1 MSADITTQDFF
12 NNQQSFFDQFQ
23 AGEPESGAESGK
35 RKDNGQL
42 SGWSNNKSL
51 KLPPKKPGRKLDTTI
66 PPTKRKAQNRAAQ
79 RAFRER
85 KEKHVK
91 DLEDRVTELEN
102 EAAATNHEN
111 EFLKHQVERLQAE
124 LDKYK
129 SANTSPRTSA
139 STSSTSGGDNKAF
152 TFEFPFFGDQHNHKS
167 QAYPSPNSL
176 PTTHATSESSSPFST
191 YKNTV
196 SPFSSNSNDTPASS
210 KGGDEE
216 ETFCDRLSLACGS
229 TDNPVPRAPSL
240 SSDHHKNSS
249 SSSASSSSNNN
260 NNNNNSEVNKDNDG
274 LTSLFSPPPFDFDF
288 LGSYRDPLFENTS
301 AEFNLPELST
311 TEYSVFDPLENPI
324 VDSSFGQLMNNEPVV
339 KQEPQDDEPQQTK
352 DDEVPAPKSKFMSC
366 SAVWD
371 RVSSHPKFNDL
382 DIDGLCSELQTKV
395 KCSDSGILLTE
406 NDVEKVLSTLS

>member
-23 AGEPESGAESGK
+23 AGDPELEADSAK

-42 SGWSNNKSL
+42 PGWSNNKSL

-91 DLEDRVTELEN
+91 DLEDRVSELEN

-129 SANTSPRTSA
+129 TSASNSPRTST
-139 STSSTSGGDNKAF
+139 STGSGGGDKAF
-152 TFEFPFFGDQHNHKS
+152 TFEFPFFGDQHSNNKAPS

-176 PTTHATSESSSPFST
+176 PTHASSESSPFSS

-196 SPFSSNSNDTPASS
+196 SPFSSDVTPASS
-210 KGGDEE
+210 AESKDDEE
-216 ETFCDRLSLACGS
+216 ETFCDKLSLACGS

-240 SSDHHKNSS
+240 SSDHKNSS
-249 SSSASSSSNNN
+249 TSSASSSSNNN
-260 NNNNNSEVNKDNDG
+260 EAKNNDNM
-274 LTSLFSPPPFDFDF
+274 TSLFSPPPFDFDF

-324 VDSSFGQLMNNEPVV
+324 VDSSFGQLVNEEPVI
-339 KQEPQDDEPQQTK
+339 KQEPKDDDGRQQTQ